1 MMTFDEHMK
10 IQAQAYLT
18 AVLEATDFNVSQAA
32 KIAGRHRGDF
42 YKLATRHGLTRFKQ
56 KQGSWDRPVPG
67 DQRSCDA
74 Q

>member
-18 AVLEATDFNVSQAA
+18 AVLEATDFRVSEAA
-32 KIAGRHRGDF
+32 KIAGMHRSAI
-42 YKLATRHGLTRFKQ
+42 YKLAERNGLTRFKQ